1 VWRPTPASSG
11 DCDLLTLRPRC
22 GPGVA
27 TNPMENPM
35 EMDVKRRLLAKFGAG
50 DDPDAR
56 DRLYSRLEDEVRKH
70 GKPVYDIIS
79 SCARAATGA
88 VYPDRYFAAAVSR
101 RLREQGYLQP
111 EAPF

>member
-1 VWRPTPASSG
+1 MDMNVKSR
-11 DCDLLTLRPRC
+11 LLT
-22 GPGVA
+22 
-27 TNPMENPM
+27 
-35 EMDVKRRLLAKFGAG
+35 KFGPG

-56 DRLYSRLEDEVRKH
+56 DRLYTRLEDEVQKH

-79 SCARAATGA
+79 ACARAASGA